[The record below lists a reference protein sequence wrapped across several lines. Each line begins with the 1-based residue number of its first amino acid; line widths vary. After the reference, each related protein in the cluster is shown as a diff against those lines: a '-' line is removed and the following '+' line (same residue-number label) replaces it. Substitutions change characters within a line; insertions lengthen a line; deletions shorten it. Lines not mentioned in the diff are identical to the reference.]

1 MKKFKFPILIS
12 SSVLIIIILLC
23 SFLQVFYKDGVYTG
37 KSQSHYTKEPYVGQV
52 KIIIKEGKISSVNF
66 SISDTAKKELFDE
79 KYERYFIGNNEYIQQ
94 CREDWKGVQTY
105 PAKLIEKQDI
115 DKVDAITGA
124 TWSYNIF
131 KASVKEALKK

>member
-1 MKKFKFPILIS
+1 MKKFKTTLLIT
-12 SSVLIIIILLC
+12 SSVLILTILLC
-23 SFLQVFYKDGVYTG
+23 SFLQIFYKDGLYTG

-52 KIIIKEGKISSVNF
+52 KIIIKEGKISSVDF